1 MIEWKKDLSPTTT
14 SKGTQN
20 DNMYQLLGGA
30 RNNNDSE
37 DNSALEENLLKL
49 KNYTYFDGDKILASL
64 KLSAK
69 DKKNGEAIYRQ
80 NKVNISDISSGYSH
94 LGERCGQADAVFN
107 VGRDTFHTTIIFN
120 NKEITYS
127 KCYCPECSR
136 KYWGWY
142 SDNAKC
148 QYTAALAFYI
158 KDFVKQNNFAD
169 ATDMNGNYLL
179 STYRKGQIKNTQKEQ
194 PAPSAPSVSL
204 IPRLTQ
210 KDSQLSVSF
219 KVGTDKLFVVKKL
232 DDFCSQVHNSETV
245 KYGTSTV
252 ISHKLQDFTEK
263 SQKWIRFIDQ
273 IVREEA
279 RFVNKIEASGTYLPK
294 KFNVGSSLEL
304 FGWRLDSFY
313 ENLSEDKIEF
323 ENKSDSATK
332 KKAQLH
338 CAIGNPR
345 ITMQILDASKNNN
358 QFDGVTVKGSLPELF
373 HGMDFAYFIQ
383 DDRFCKAEPDFMEK
397 AKPLSDLSRNG
408 QFHFQMGR
416 NTLSN
421 FYHNVLP
428 QLQDIADITEENP
441 EKFRQYLTPEA
452 HFVFYLDMEDDNI
465 TCKISSFYGQ
475 KEYSLCK
482 AFFDNSIRT
491 EQQFRDFP
499 LENSVLGQ
507 AMEWLPYYD
516 ADFDVLHCAGEED
529 LVYHMM
535 ESGTDALMELGEV
548 RCTNRFRSKHTLK
561 TVKVSVGVSLSGG
574 LLDLNISTD
583 DISSQELLDVLK
595 SYQQKKKYYKLKS
608 GEFVNLQEQ
617 NLEMLAELMKTLHLT
632 PKEFVKGK
640 MHLPAYR
647 TLYLDQMLESNENIY
662 ANRDRHFRE
671 IVKGFKTIN
680 DADFEEPESLSKIM
694 RQYQKNGYKWLRTL
708 EAWKFGGILADD
720 MGLGKTL
727 QVIAVLLAAKLEGKK
742 GTSLV
747 VAPAA
752 LVFNWGEELARF
764 APALTFSL
772 IAGSQA
778 ERQKK
783 LQEYQNFDVLVTSY
797 DLLKR
802 DIDQYEEKEFLY
814 EIIDEAQ
821 YIKNHTTAAAK
832 SVKVIQSQTRY
843 ALTGTPIEN
852 RLSELWSI
860 FDYLMPGFLYGY
872 DTFKKEFETP
882 IVKNED
888 EAAMTRLQKMVSPF
902 ILRRLKEDVLKDLP
916 EKLEEIRYVKFE
928 DAQQKLYDAQVV
940 HMKEKIA
947 QQDEGEFNK
956 NKLWILAEL
965 TKLRQ
970 ICCSPS
976 LCFENYRGE
985 AAKLEGCM
993 QLIQSAMDG
1002 GHRMLLFSQFTSM
1015 LAILQDKL
1023 EKEGIPYY
1031 IITGETSK
1039 QKRQELVKQFNS
1051 DTTPVFL
1058 ISLKAGGV
1066 GLNLTGADVVIHY
1079 DPWWNQA
1086 VQNQAT
1092 DRAHRIGQ
1100 TKKVTVY
1107 KLIARNTIEE
1117 KIQKLQD
1124 AKQNLAE
1131 QIISGD
1137 MGQLGSMSREDILE
1151 LL

>member
-14 SKGTQN
+14 NKGTQN

-194 PAPSAPSVSL
+194 PAPYAPSVSL

-232 DDFCSQVHNSETV
+232 DDFCNQVHNSETV

-764 APALTFSL
+764 APALTVSL

-778 ERQKK
+778 DRQKK

-872 DTFKKEFETP
+872 DIFKKEFETP
-882 IVKNED
+882 IVKNGD

-916 EKLEEIRYVKFE
+916 EKLEEIRYVKFD

-1124 AKQNLAE
+1124 TKQNLAE

>member
-1 MIEWKKDLSPTTT
+1 MIEWKKNLSPTTT

-37 DNSALEENLLKL
+37 DDSALEENLLKL

-323 ENKSDSATK
+323 ENKSDSAAK

-727 QVIAVLLAAKLEGKK
+727 QVIAVLLAAKLEGKT

-764 APALTFSL
+764 APALTVSL

-947 QQDEGEFNK
+947 QQNEGEFNK

-993 QLIQSAMDG
+993 QLIQSAMD

>member
-1 MIEWKKDLSPTTT
+1 MK
-14 SKGTQN
+14 N
-20 DNMYQLLGGA
+20 DELKREQKPEKQRHNETYQLLGGSQ
-30 RNNNDSE
+30 NDSDT
-37 DNSALEENLLKL
+37 DNDSSLERNIQQLEN
-49 KNYTYFDGDKILASL
+49 YSYFDGDKIFESL
-64 KLSAK
+64 KLAPK
-69 DKKNGEAIYRQ
+69 DRKNGEAIYRQ
-80 NKVNISDISSGYSH
+80 GKMNVSDFSCGYDRLNGQCLGQVKANFQIGRNNFDVTLLFSH
-94 LGERCGQADAVFN
+94 DEVTYARC
-107 VGRDTFHTTIIFN
+107 
-120 NKEITYS
+120 E
-127 KCYCPECSR
+127 CPECSR

-142 SDNAKC
+142 SDNSRC
-148 QYTAALAFYI
+148 QYTAALAFYVR
-158 KDFVKQNNFAD
+158 DYVNHNNFSD
-169 ATDMNGNYLL
+169 ATDMNGDYLL
-179 STYRKGQIKNTQKEQ
+179 NSYRRGQIKNSQKET
-194 PAPSAPSVSL
+194 PSLVSPSVTL
-204 IPRLTQ
+204 VPRLTQ
-210 KDSQLSVSF
+210 NGNKLSVSF
-219 KVGTDKLFVVKKL
+219 KVGTSKMFVVKKL
-232 DDFCSQVHNSETV
+232 DDFCHQVHNGEIV
-245 KYGTSTV
+245 QYGTSTQ
-252 ISHKLQDFTEK
+252 ISHKMQDFTEK
-263 SQKWIRFIDQ
+263 SRKWIRYIDQ
-273 IVREEA
+273 IVREEEQ
-279 RFVNKIEASGTYLPK
+279 FVDKIQNSGIYLPR

-313 ENLSEDKIEF
+313 DNIGNDKIDFEDKTP
-323 ENKSDSATK
+323 DAARK
-332 KKAQLH
+332 KFQL
-338 CAIGNPR
+338 CCKTGNPR
-345 ITMQILDASKNNN
+345 ISMRILDASKDKK
-358 QFDGVTVKGSLPELF
+358 QFDGVTVKGYIPELF
-373 HGMDFAYFIQ
+373 QGMDSAYFIQ
-383 DDRFCKAEPDFMEK
+383 DDNFCKTEPAFMEK
-397 AKPLSDLSRNG
+397 VRPLTELSRNG
-408 QFHFQMGR
+408 EFHFQMGR

-428 QLQDIADITEENP
+428 QLQEVADITEENP

-452 HFVFYLDMEDDNI
+452 HFVFYLDMENDNVI
-465 TCKISSFYGQ
+465 CKASSFYG
-475 KEYSLCK
+475 KREFSLGK
-482 AFFDNSIRT
+482 LLLHEDISPD
-491 EQQFRDFP
+491 QQFRDFP
-499 LENSVLGQ
+499 LENSVLDQ
-507 AMEWLPYYD
+507 TMEWLPYYD
-516 ADFDVLHCAGEED
+516 PDFDVLHCNHNEE
-529 LVYHMM
+529 LIYQIM
-535 ESGTDALMELGEV
+535 ESGTTALMELGEV
-548 RCTNRFRSKHTLK
+548 RCTNRFRSRHTLK
-561 TVKVSVGVSLSGG
+561 TVKVSVGVSVSGG
-574 LLDLNISTD
+574 LLDLNVSTD
-583 DISSQELLDVLK
+583 DISSQELLDILK
-595 SYQQKKKYYKLKS
+595 SYQLKKKYYKLKS

-617 NLEMLAELMKTLHLT
+617 NLEMLSELMKTLHLT

-640 MHLPAYR
+640 MHIPAYR

-694 RQYQKNGYKWLRTL
+694 RKYQKNGYKWLRTL

-727 QVIAVLLAAKLEGKK
+727 QVIAVLLAAKLEGKT

-764 APALTFSL
+764 APELKASL
-772 IAGSQA
+772 ITGSQA
-778 ERQKK
+778 ERQMK
-783 LQEYQNFDVLVTSY
+783 LQSYKDFDVLVTSY

-814 EIIDEAQ
+814 QIIDEAQ

-832 SVKVIQSQTRY
+832 AVKVVHSQTRY

-882 IVKNED
+882 IVKNND
-888 EAAMTRLQKMVSPF
+888 DAAMTRLQKMVGPF
-902 ILRRLKEDVLKDLP
+902 ILRRLKSDVLKDLP

-928 DAQQKLYDAQVV
+928 DAQQKLYDAQVI

-947 QQDEGEFNK
+947 QQDDGEFNK

-970 ICCSPS
+970 ICCSPT

-985 AAKLEGCM
+985 SAKADSCM
-993 QLIQSAMDG
+993 QLIQSAIDG

-1015 LAILQDKL
+1015 LAILQAEL
-1023 EKEGIPYY
+1023 EKEEIPYY

-1039 QKRQELVKQFNS
+1039 QKRQELVKKFNG

-1117 KIQKLQD
+1117 KIQKLQET
-1124 AKQNLAE
+1124 KQNLAE
-1131 QIISGD
+1131 QIINGD